1 MKNRKILAVAFAT
14 GVATFAFIGFAGATN
29 SLRAENSGLAS
40 KTIEKSEKAAKAEKA
55 EKNGAKEKKVASRA
69 KKTSKSN
76 RKTASTTLVSKS
88 ESGYASGVDEMKTAA
103 IPKAEAKSAGKSKA
117 SATSQ
122 AKKQSKKQKSAA
134 RNKKAK
140 VSQAAA
146 PAVTDKKF
154 GTIVQRYAAAYGV
167 PVSLAHAVIRV
178 ESNYRPDARGSAGEI
193 GLMQIKHATARM
205 MGYSGSA
212 KALYDPETNI
222 KYGMKYLGMARNLSD
237 GSTCGTILKYNAGHA
252 ATRNNPISTAYCGKV
267 KQLLAGI

>member
-29 SLRAENSGLAS
+29 SLRADNSGLAS
-40 KTIEKSEKAAKAEKA
+40 KTIEKTEKAAKTEKSETKA
-55 EKNGAKEKKVASRA
+55 KKVTSRS
-69 KKTSKSN
+69 KKNSKSN

-122 AKKQSKKQKSAA
+122 ARKQSKKQKSAG

-140 VSQAAA
+140 ENQAAA
-146 PAVTDKKF
+146 PAVTDKKY

-252 ATRNNPISTAYCGKV
+252 ATRNNPVSTAYCGKV